1 MNTNEKQLNT
11 VPRVRY
17 LTAFLRNNAVLVVA
31 LVAAAI
37 TYLASFVTKSRAD
50 KRGRLKEKAET

>member
-1 MNTNEKQLNT
+1 MSPDESRNFGILRTNEKQLNT

-37 TYLASFVTKSRAD
+37 TYLAAMLTEAR
-50 KRGRLKEKAET
+50 